1 MQNKTGHVLSWI
13 GLSSI
18 PGVGRVT
25 FRKLVRHFG
34 SAERSLAASPGE
46 LRDVEGLSF
55 KVVETIG
62 AFDWRKPAER
72 EVSKAEETGVAVIT
86 LDDPAYPGRSRV
98 TAGAL
103 SGALVT
109 LELKGL
115 AKQLPGKYF
124 VRIE

>member
-62 AFDWRKPAER
+62 AFDWRRRRKRAWLSSRWTTLPIPAEAA
-72 EVSKAEETGVAVIT
+72 SP
-86 LDDPAYPGRSRV
+86 PAP
-98 TAGAL
+98 
-103 SGALVT
+103 
-109 LELKGL
+109 
-115 AKQLPGKYF
+115 
-124 VRIE
+124 